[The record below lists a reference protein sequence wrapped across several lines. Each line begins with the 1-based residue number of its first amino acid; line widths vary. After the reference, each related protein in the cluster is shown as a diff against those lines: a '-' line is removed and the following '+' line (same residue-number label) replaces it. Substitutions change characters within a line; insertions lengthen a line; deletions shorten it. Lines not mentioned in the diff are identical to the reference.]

1 MSTIRNE
8 IIGAFHACADEGP
21 FRTRHIRH
29 NTLKSKEKKD
39 ELSNIKPFT
48 SSKEKSEI
56 ISPVEQT
63 KADDDKM
70 YVNITSSPRKRPL
83 LAQSKKDSSEEKESL
98 SKMIE
103 SGNNLLKSII
113 SALSDSGTYE
123 MSDWED
129 EEPMKLEDIDQECE
143 TFDGKKIPS
152 WALVEPLKKSIY
164 YQKQADGDKIFANLP
179 RRCNLEAVFGT
190 KSIPYYTRQ
199 KKPQ

>member
-1 MSTIRNE
+1 MSTARSE
-8 IIGAFHACADEGP
+8 IIGAFHAAADESP
-21 FRTRHIRH
+21 FRTRRIRQ
-29 NTLKSKEKKD
+29 NSAE
-39 ELSNIKPFT
+39 
-48 SSKEKSEI
+48 SKEKSELMLMKPFAESGEKDEI
-56 ISPVEQT
+56 VSPPQQA

-83 LAQSKKDSSEEKESL
+83 LAQKRKDSGEQKESL

-113 SALSDSGTYE
+113 SALSDNGTYE

-129 EEPMKLEDIDQECE
+129 EEPMKMEDIDQECE